1 MYISKIDDLIDN
13 VIDDFY
19 VNIILK
25 DKDLIKIFKEPN
37 FVKYQAEINN
47 IVKRYVGTIDLK
59 DIKELVKSNEAINT
73 ISEIIKRYVF
83 CYLFL
88 TIGFNYQSK
97 SDTFI
102 NNIVEFTKNQP
113 EHNFKIDN
121 FFNSESNALIIKYN
135 TMINNM
141 LNLLSADQQKID
153 ILKTKPDYKEVI
165 LFLNSLGM
173 DFVIKN
179 IKLDGDGVKNNKS
192 LQCHNIIKIIIILLL
207 YKTNEKKEIFRL
219 LEMSEHV
226 DEEYM
231 YMDIVIPKQQY
242 VDYSSIE
249 KLIGAKSDVKNLSNY
264 FWSFLKQY
272 EASIL
277 KPPESV
283 DEKILML
290 IQSGI
295 LTPICDD
302 FLLYHKESERYDK
315 VLDPN
320 KVKKKEDTKIRYII
334 NKIDSVTELYSDQVK
349 RDEKVKTNIKKQF
362 YAPLLSRKAIIINHH
377 EDIHI
382 INKFINQGKR
392 SVENNEYFNDLLHYK
407 LYPYVNFKDF
417 DTAGFSFSMPETIDV
432 VRGVNFS
439 TDDFRQRN
447 KKNYLQLRVG
457 SKDMIVNIVGFM
469 ITTNLSPIQCVKLEN
484 TVDIRSLSKT
494 TSNGNNLTLE
504 YLKQS
509 VIGTK
514 EHSASVYW
522 MFDLEKDS
530 QIKNSDTMS
539 KGSISDQIKNIVAL
553 LYDEIIN
560 EMYYVIV
567 DELEKQ
573 ENLNVQMA
581 YQIFK
586 ILSKKIIN
594 ISQDSGL
601 YAKLETKIF
610 DLIKKTE
617 HEYDSNEDIL
627 YGIHGDVI
635 KLPEYIKP
643 KRTQAQ
649 IVNLNVSG
657 ISEYGIRVENTEHV
671 EGVCQHNITWDKIST
686 LGKKN
691 PKAYMD
697 QLYAFIQ
704 QYVIENVDQEFVCK
718 SCGTQLNIKKYIID
732 GTFDDATQKF
742 VTYSMPMD
750 VPLEDIPEY
759 EKYKITIRN
768 IDKLVEKIAN
778 ISNIPHLDKAS
789 ANVKWKRKAIV
800 KDAIDLL
807 VNNNHKLKKTFKER
821 NENAT
826 KLYGINRDLSNL
838 FIFELENSIFVF
850 SSKDKDSYKP
860 IKQNNILAYLIYLIS
875 LEFNDSHV
883 SFIGSDKKGMCN
895 IQIFDKIYK
904 SLFGD
909 LKIRINSAGD
919 FAYITNYK
927 ILCYIIYILGCSA
940 IKYNMWYHEY
950 KEGAQK
956 KKYDPIVTKILV
968 HTLVDVFNSVLE
980 IASVEKH
987 SNLYEMLSVK
997 TFKKLQTTFSND
1009 SLYDTL
1015 KTEGRIT
1022 TFESTTK
1029 IANTGIKLIDLSGKH
1044 QQMTYDVPFRET
1056 CRTSKIIL
1064 NKKVHPYIKYYNV
1077 NNITNCADG
1086 QFHLW
1091 KPSNGKFVCK
1101 LCNSE
1106 ASNISYNKTIT
1117 NEIVDNAKT
1126 VRLKKLAES
1135 ICLIDGTTHQYITES
1150 GVRKCLKCKN
1160 TIDHKYSNDDLI
1172 KLDIAIG
1179 KHDEVLNANIINQ
1192 KEKIRDDISK
1202 EFSYIDK
1209 VITSLQK
1216 SHRELSD
1223 PFDFLNQFLDEVQST
1238 IGNEAGN
1245 GSGVYL
1251 RDNSYRIDHDHLGST
1266 LPKEVIITDS
1276 KKINFKQNHPFYKTD
1291 VIYYSSHQNVKVDV
1305 FYDATTKILL
1315 GYKEESKG
1323 FVNNKK
1329 QEKRLVINYSIQNKL
1344 KLLGYSSQ
1352 FIDMTKQ
1359 YEEEIEGKEGT
1370 NYDKDQLNV
1379 LLVSN
1384 IVRDRIVNLK
1394 RVIHEFQRVLFRLLN
1409 NYTQTVEEHDDSEY
1423 FSNIMNSF
1431 VVNYKKKLNDL
1442 KLVGENGEHQIFKHW
1457 KGVTRGIFAE
1467 EIKQTK
1473 FNFEEHKIINVD
1485 EINKIDTNGNLILFF
1500 IVKEFTK
1507 LLQYNSN
1514 KFLKASIV
1522 SFVLDFINTAFNLFN
1537 TERLSNNI
1545 DIKRFYYLINS
1556 QTYVNEIAEKSGVK
1570 NVEGIYS
1577 EYIEEGQ
1584 ELTQEERE
1592 NIEDANEEQEALDME
1607 SEFQYEDEYDKA
1619 QEWEPSREII
1629 YNPDYQGYQA
1639 YQ

>member
-25 DKDLIKIFKEPN
+25 DKDLTKIFKEPN
-37 FVKYQAEINN
+37 FVKYQSDINKL
-47 IVKRYVGTIDLK
+47 VKNYIETINLK
-59 DIKELVKSNEAINT
+59 EIKELVKSNEAMNT
-73 ISEIIKRYVF
+73 ISEIIKRYIF

-97 SDTFI
+97 TDTFI

-135 TMINNM
+135 AMIHNM
-141 LNLLSADQQKID
+141 LNLLTADQQKID

-179 IKLDGDGVKNNKS
+179 IKLEGEGVKNNKN
-192 LQCHNIIKIIIILLL
+192 LQCHNIIKTIIILLL

-219 LEMSEHV
+219 LEMSEHL

-231 YMDIVIPKQQY
+231 FIDIVVPKQQY

-249 KLIGAKSDVKNLSNY
+249 KLIGSKNEVKNLSNY
-264 FWSFLKQY
+264 FWTFLKQY
-272 EASIL
+272 EEMLL

-283 DEKILML
+283 DEKILLL

-315 VLDPN
+315 TLDPN
-320 KVKKKEDTKIRYII
+320 KIKKKEDTKIRYII
-334 NKIDSVTELYSDQVK
+334 NKIDSVSELYSDQVK
-349 RDEKVKTNIKKQF
+349 RDEKLQTNIKKQF
-362 YAPLLSRKAIIINHH
+362 YVPLLSRKAIIVNHH

-382 INKFINQGKR
+382 INKFLNQGKR
-392 SVENNEYFNDLLHYK
+392 SIENNEYFNDLLHYK

-417 DTAGFSFSMPETIDV
+417 ETAGFSFNMPKTLDV
-432 VRGVNFS
+432 VRSVSFASDG
-439 TDDFRQRN
+439 DFRQRN

-469 ITTNLSPIQCVKLEN
+469 ISTNVSPLQCVKLDN
-484 TVDIRSLSKT
+484 AVDIRSLSKS
-494 TSNGNNLTLE
+494 TSNGNDLILE

-509 VIGTK
+509 VLGTK

-530 QIKNSDTMS
+530 QIKNADTMTKS
-539 KGSISDQIKNIVAL
+539 SISDQIKNTVAM

-560 EMYYVIV
+560 EMYYVVV

-573 ENLNVQMA
+573 EHLNIQMA
-581 YQIFK
+581 HQILK
-586 ILSKKIIN
+586 ILSKNII
-594 ISQDSGL
+594 SVPQHSSL
-601 YAKLETKIF
+601 YSKLETKIYE
-610 DLIKKTE
+610 LIEKVD
-617 HEYDSNEDIL
+617 HDYDSNEDIVH
-627 YGIHGDVI
+627 GIHGDVI
-635 KLPEYIKP
+635 KLLQYDKP
-643 KRTQAQ
+643 KRTKAQ
-649 IVNLNVSG
+649 VVNLNVSG
-657 ISEYGIRVENTEHV
+657 ISEYGTRVENTGHV
-671 EGVCQHNITWDKIST
+671 EGICQHNITWDKISA

-697 QLYAFIQ
+697 QLYSFIQ

-778 ISNIPHLDKAS
+778 VSNIPHLDKAS

-800 KDAIDLL
+800 KDAIDVLI
-807 VNNNHKLKKTFKER
+807 NNNQKLKKTFKER
-821 NENAT
+821 NETAS
-826 KLYGINRDLSNL
+826 KIYGINRDLSNL

-850 SSKDKDSYKP
+850 SSKDKDFYKP
-860 IKQNNILAYLIYLIS
+860 IKQNNILAYLIYLIA

-883 SFIGSDKKGMCN
+883 SFIGSDKKGLCN

-909 LKIRINSAGD
+909 LKIRINGAGD
-919 FAYITNYK
+919 LANITNYK
-927 ILCYIIYILGCSA
+927 IFCYIIYILGCSA

-950 KEGAQK
+950 KEGTQK
-956 KKYDPIVTKILV
+956 KKYDPIITKILV
-968 HTLVDVFNSVLE
+968 HTVVDVFNSVLE
-980 IASVEKH
+980 VASVEKQ
-987 SNLYEMLSVK
+987 SNLYEMLSIK
-997 TFKKLQTTFSND
+997 TFKKLQTTFAND
-1009 SLYDTL
+1009 TLYETL
-1015 KTEGRIT
+1015 KTEGRVT
-1022 TFESTTK
+1022 TFESTTR
-1029 IANTGIKLIDLSGKH
+1029 IANTGIKLIDLSGKY
-1044 QQMTYDVPFRET
+1044 QEMNYDNAYRET

-1064 NKKVHPYIKYYNV
+1064 KKKVHPYIKYYNV
-1077 NNITNCADG
+1077 NNITNCTDG
-1086 QFHLW
+1086 QFHVW
-1091 KPSNGKFVCK
+1091 NPKGGKFVCK
-1101 LCNSE
+1101 LCNAE
-1106 ASNISYNKTIT
+1106 AGSIT
-1117 NEIVDNAKT
+1117 YDKSSTSDIIEKFKF
-1126 VRLKKLAES
+1126 VRLGKLAES
-1135 ICLIDGTTHQYITES
+1135 ICIVDGTVHQYVPENGIKT
-1150 GVRKCLKCKN
+1150 CLKCKN
-1160 TIDHKYSNDDLI
+1160 TIDHKYDTKELE

-1179 KHDEVLNANIINQ
+1179 KHDELVNNNIIQQ
-1192 KEKIRDDISK
+1192 KQKINEDISK
-1202 EFSYIDK
+1202 EVSYIDK
-1209 VITSLQK
+1209 VIANLTK
-1216 SHRELSD
+1216 SYSESSD
-1223 PFDFLNQFLDEVQST
+1223 PFDFINQMLDEIQGT

-1245 GSGVYL
+1245 GTGVYL
-1251 RDNSYRIDHDHLGST
+1251 RDNSYIIDHDHLGSS
-1266 LPKEVIITDS
+1266 LPKEVIITDG

-1291 VIYYSSHQNVKVDV
+1291 VIYYSSHQSGKIDV

-1315 GYKEESKG
+1315 GYKEESKN
-1323 FVNNKK
+1323 FVHNKK
-1329 QEKRLVINYSIQNKL
+1329 QEKRLIINYSILNKL

-1352 FIDMTKQ
+1352 FIDMTTN
-1359 YEEEIEGKEGT
+1359 YNEAIEGREGT
-1370 NYDKDQLNV
+1370 NYDKEQLNIS
-1379 LLVSN
+1379 LLSN
-1384 IVRDRIVNLK
+1384 IVRDRITNLK
-1394 RVIHEFQRVLFRLLN
+1394 RVIYEFQRVLFRLLN
-1409 NYTQTVEEHDDSEY
+1409 NYSQTIEEHDDADY

-1431 VVNYKKKLNDL
+1431 VVNYKKKLNDV
-1442 KLVGENGEHQIFKHW
+1442 KLVGDKGEHQVFKHW

-1473 FNFEEHKIINVD
+1473 FNFEEHKIINSE
-1485 EINKIDTNGNLILFF
+1485 EINKIDKNGNLILFF

-1514 KFLKASIV
+1514 KFIKASII
-1522 SFVLDFINTAFNLFN
+1522 SFILDFINTSFNLFN
-1537 TERLSNNI
+1537 TERLANNI

-1577 EYIEEGQ
+1577 EYIDEDQ
-1584 ELTQEERE
+1584 EVTQEEKD

-1607 SEFQYEDEYDKA
+1607 SEYPYEDEYDKA
-1619 QEWEPSREII
+1619 QDWEPSREII
-1629 YNPDYQGYQA
+1629 YNPDYQA